1 MIQVYQSNLTSQSY
15 IPPRPG
21 LYSVVLGASDLANN
35 TKYVRR
41 LVLFDPVS
49 HVTSDPDH
57 DLFVSTASEAANYS
71 YQSNISSDVVVT
83 WEGHFRNAFVEDN
96 GLLGELDALPS
107 SSSGGSSCHYFA
119 YSDSTI
125 RRCASIIITGH

>member
-1 MIQVYQSNLTSQSY
+1 M
-15 IPPRPG
+15 
-21 LYSVVLGASDLANN
+21 VLGASDLANN

-49 HVTSDPDH
+49 RVTSDPDR

-96 GLLGELDALPS
+96 GLLGERDTLPS
-107 SSSGGSSCHYFA
+107 SSSRCSRGYQFA

-125 RRCASIIITGH
+125 RRCAFIIITGH